1 MAFAK
6 VSKSA
11 EDLKQGGGSK
21 YINNSGMYPVRILA
35 PIVSN
40 GKGGSTAVD
49 MYVDYEGQPQVIYG
63 NLRVTNNDGKTN
75 EIGSKIFNQLLII
88 AGLDDVADPEEN
100 DLPVGKK
107 ESMKTVM
114 ILEDL
119 CDVDVVMRVQM
130 EYGMFNGNIT
140 EKKVIK
146 GFYRA
151 GDMAS
156 AEEIVN
162 ETEAGVQYA
171 KDLGYASNVA
181 YKDDTDEAMITAWI
195 AAKRPKGTGSNAT
208 AATPTPSFGKKRSF
222 GKA

>member
-6 VSKSA
+6 TSKA
-11 EDLKQGGGSK
+11 PEDLKQGGGSK

-35 PIVSN
+35 PIVSS

-49 MYVDYEGQPQVIYG
+49 MYVDHEGQTQVIYG
-63 NLRVTNNDGKTN
+63 NLRVTNNGGKTN
-75 EIGSKIFNQLLII
+75 EIGAKVFNQLLVI

-130 EYGMFNGNIT
+130 EYGMYNGDIT

-162 ETEAGVQYA
+162 ESEAGVQYA
-171 KDLGYASNVA
+171 KDLDYASNVA
-181 YKDDTDEAMITAWI
+181 YKDGTDEAMITAWI
-195 AAKRPKGTGSNAT
+195 AAKRPKGAAGKAPT
-208 AATPTPSFGKKRSF
+208 ATPTPGFGKKRSF

>member
-11 EDLKQGGGSK
+11 ADLKQGGGSK

-35 PIVSN
+35 PIVSQ
-40 GKGGSTAVD
+40 GSGGSVAVD

-63 NLRVTNNDGKTN
+63 NLRVTNNDGKPN
-75 EIGSKIFNQLLII
+75 EIGSKVFNQLLVI

-151 GDMAS
+151 DDMAS

-162 ETEAGVQYA
+162 ESEAGVQYA
-171 KDLGYASNVA
+171 KDLDYASNVA

-195 AAKRPKGTGSNAT
+195 TAKRPKGTGSNAT

-222 GKA
+222 GKS